1 MPRKIKRH
9 RSRSANAET
18 IVSTVKA
25 QRGLDR
31 ERFFKEGGTLV
42 GWMGGPNTKT
52 KNKRAWENKRR
63 ARGKIRC

>member
-1 MPRKIKRH
+1 VPRKIRRLMSKN
-9 RSRSANAET
+9 ANAEA

-42 GWMGGPNTKT
+42 EWMGGPNTKT
-52 KNKRAWENKRR
+52 RNMRAWENKRR
-63 ARGKIRC
+63 ARGKVL